1 MTMTPR
7 DATNDRTCGWT
18 EEHLFLWFDGDLPA
32 DERLRFE
39 RHLARCAGCE
49 RDRRAYTSLFA
60 RLAALP
66 APVIGPSFDDG
77 VLRAS
82 LRPSTGRFADPGN
95 AWLRGTLMAA
105 AAAVVLV
112 LGALLLVDEQ
122 AVVNR
127 AAQPVAHLGAR
138 AAVDAV
144 VQLMNTVSLSQVAF
158 DLVKALE
165 PVGRT
170 LVVVARAFQA
180 EILLVSLLMSV
191 VALVGA
197 IRLADGTSAVERG
210 VRRVCLAL
218 QI

>member
-1 MTMTPR
+1 MTTR
-7 DATNDRTCGWT
+7 NATGNRTCGWT

-39 RHLARCAGCE
+39 RHLPGCAGCE
-49 RDRRAYTSLFA
+49 HDREAYANLFA

-66 APVIGPSFDDG
+66 APVVGPAFDHG
-77 VLRAS
+77 IMRGA
-82 LRPSTGRFADPGN
+82 LRPAPVRFADPGN
-95 AWLRGTLMAA
+95 AWLRGMLLAA

-112 LGALLLVDEQ
+112 LGTLLLVDEQ
-122 AVVNR
+122 AVVNK
-127 AAQPVAHLGAR
+127 AARPVAHLGAR

-144 VQLMNTVSLSQVAF
+144 VQLMNTISLSQVVI
-158 DLVKALE
+158 DLVHALE

-170 LVVVARAFQA
+170 LGVIARAFQS

-191 VALVGA
+191 VALLGA
-197 IRLADGTSAVERG
+197 VRLADGTSAVERG